1 MTSHL
6 RKALIAISIFF
17 TWTTACAQVD
27 YGHMYPPNLPNEMSM
42 EGLPYAI
49 PCAKAKNQYG
59 ANFYRCTWFT
69 LPRNITQWN
78 AQQQRNITFS
88 NQLSG
93 NCRRG
98 KCFVA
103 NESGI
108 YGIYNQD
115 INFSLSIYYYLY
127 ESKDGYPIAYLL
139 NGGPD
144 KKGKVVTYA
153 EARTTLQDFL
163 LDRGMNQSAA
173 RDMIDQ
179 YDLDKPAPSENS
191 ANDATESSDKPP
203 TKPTKNIVVSKAWCN
218 PRADDECTINDQKV
232 SKTELKDYLPQI
244 YEMEVLNAGGY
255 CEYPICYDKDDK
267 PVGIR

>member
-17 TWTTACAQVD
+17 TWTTASAQVD
-27 YGHMYPPNLPNEMSM
+27 YGHMYSPNLPDEVSM

-59 ANFYRCTWFT
+59 ADFYRCTWFT

-103 NESGI
+103 NDSGV
-108 YGIYNQD
+108 YGIYSQD
-115 INFSLSIYYYLY
+115 ISFSLSIYYYIY

-139 NGGPD
+139 SGGPD
-144 KKGKVVTYA
+144 KNGKLVNYA
-153 EARTTLQDFL
+153 EARTILQDFL
-163 LDRGMNQSAA
+163 LDRGINKSTVTDLIA
-173 RDMIDQ
+173 Q
-179 YDLDKPAPSENS
+179 YDLDKQSLDHTTIEDASEPS
-191 ANDATESSDKPP
+191 DQPL
-203 TKPTKNIVVSKAWCN
+203 TKPIKNVVVTKAWCN
-218 PRADDECTINDQKV
+218 PRADDECTINEQRVPKSDLNQ
-232 SKTELKDYLPQI
+232 YLPEI

-255 CEYPICYDKDDK
+255 CEHPICYDKDDK
-267 PVGIR
+267 PVGFH